1 MCFVSSSSGIGRNGC
16 PRNSGQA
23 TASLSIHPGKAEDP
37 VSDEPH
43 QFLTSGEL
51 DVNDLFSTK
60 LQEGACTAHLRGVFT
75 YTGEVEITL
84 LKKNEELASPA
95 FQAELN
101 TYWEPS
107 GETAVLCGTFP
118 PCGHIVKRVP
128 RHSCAADKPFTH
140 SESTLANTDI
150 IYDFSHSGNSINSL
164 FSAIKQTGFGKI
176 SPSRIFI
183 I

>member
-1 MCFVSSSSGIGRNGC
+1 MDEQKKTSGSLALNSTPQVITIPPSDPVRVRKLRVAAYARVSSSSEDQL
-16 PRNSGQA
+16 NSFAAQ
-23 TASLSIHPGKAEDP
+23 
-37 VSDEPH
+37 
-43 QFLTSGEL
+43 
-51 DVNDLFSTK
+51 N
-60 LQEGACTAHLRGVFT
+60 AH
-75 YTGEVEITL
+75 
-84 LKKNEELASPA
+84 
-95 FQAELN
+95 
-101 TYWEPS
+101 YWEPS

-164 FSAIKQTGFGKI
+164 FSAIRQTGFGKI